1 MEPRAPPPKI
11 PTMFKRIV
19 VFPQGKDPQQPVLE
33 RAALCAAQS
42 SEVTVLDVFYEPA
55 LEGYLGNRAIYEP
68 LRNRVLAE
76 RQQVAAALAGTLAAR
91 GLEAVGKAIWAASRE
106 DAIEEYVQSR
116 EVDLVIA
123 APLDGGRGG
132 LSSSDW
138 RLLSRC
144 RAPVL
149 IVRSSAADRQ
159 YKSIV
164 AAVDPFHAHA
174 KPAELDTVIL
184 EAALKLQAKTGAS
197 LTVLHCFS
205 PPEFFR
211 ADARLAPRDDEIE
224 KSRRDALHE
233 LLRRAGISSAA
244 KVVAGDPHTVLQK
257 MTETGEADVIVM
269 GALARGRIKDW
280 VIGSTAERVL
290 HRTRVDVLAVHPGR

>member
-1 MEPRAPPPKI
+1 
-11 PTMFKRIV
+11 MFKRIV
-19 VFPQGKDPQQPVLE
+19 VFPQGKDPKQPVLE
-33 RAALCAAQS
+33 RAALCAATS
-42 SEVTVLDVFYEPA
+42 SEITVLDVFYEPA

-76 RQQVAAALAGTLAAR
+76 RQQVAAELAGTLVAR
-91 GLEAVGKAIWAASRE
+91 GLNAVGKAVWAASRE
-106 DAIEEYVQSR
+106 EAIDEYAGTS

-149 IVRSSAADRQ
+149 IVRGKSAGRQ
-159 YKSIV
+159 YEHIV

-174 KPAELDTVIL
+174 KPAALDDAIL
-184 EAALKLQAKTGAS
+184 QAAVKLQGQTRATLS
-197 LTVLHCFS
+197 VLHCFG

-211 ADARLAPRDDEIE
+211 ADVRLAPRDDEIE
-224 KSRRDALHE
+224 KTRRD
-233 LLRRAGISSAA
+233 LLVTMLEEAGIPADAA
-244 KVVAGDPHTVLQK
+244 KVVAGEPHTVLQA
-257 MTETGEADVIVM
+257 MTENLEADVIVM
-269 GALARGRIKDW
+269 GAIARGRIKDW

-290 HRTRVDVLAVHPGR
+290 HRTRVDVLAIHPGQ

>member
-1 MEPRAPPPKI
+1 MRRSVRCRRAWPPES
-11 PTMFKRIV
+11 
-19 VFPQGKDPQQPVLE
+19 D
-33 RAALCAAQS
+33 S
-42 SEVTVLDVFYEPA
+42 SEITVLDVFYEPA

-76 RQQVAAALAGTLAAR
+76 RQQVAAELAGTLVAR
-91 GLEAVGKAIWAASRE
+91 GLDVVGKAVWAASRE
-106 DAIEEYVQSR
+106 EAIEEHMKSR
-116 EVDLVIA
+116 EADLVIA

-149 IVRSSAADRQ
+149 MVRGAAADRQ
-159 YKSIV
+159 YRQIV

-174 KPAELDTVIL
+174 KPAALDAAIL
-184 EAALKLQAKTGAS
+184 QAAAALQAQTRAALS
-197 LTVLHCFS
+197 VVHCFG

-211 ADARLAPRDDEIE
+211 ADARLVPRDDEIE
-224 KSRRDALHE
+224 KTRRDAVAGLVKT
-233 LLRRAGISSAA
+233 AGIRAA
-244 KVVAGDPHTVLQK
+244 AIKIVSGEPHAVLQT
-257 MTETGEADVIVM
+257 MAENHEADVIVM
-269 GALARGRIKDW
+269 GAIARGRIKDW

-290 HRTRVDVLAVHPGR
+290 HRTRVDVLAIHPGW